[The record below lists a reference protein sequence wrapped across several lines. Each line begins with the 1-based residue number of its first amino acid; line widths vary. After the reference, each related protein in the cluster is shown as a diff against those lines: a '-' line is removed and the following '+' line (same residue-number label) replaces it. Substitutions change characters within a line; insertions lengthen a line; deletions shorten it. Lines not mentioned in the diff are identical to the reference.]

1 MRLRDKVAL
10 ITGGTTGIGAA
21 TARLFHSEGAKVSS
35 PARARRRRRRQA
47 WLARHRSRRCR
58 SGRRASVQ
66 GARRAGQ
73 GSLRRYRRAVRER
86 RRRKFATLDRADE
99 AHFDLIFNINV
110 RGLYFMAKHAA
121 PVIPNGGSIIFT
133 GSTAGSKG
141 GAGMS
146 VYSATKAA
154 VRSLARTLAAELA
167 QRNIRVNVIS
177 PGVIETP
184 ILGKVGLAQ
193 EQLDGGSKAR
203 SNAYRLVASAGR
215 RKWQRRRCILPP
227 TPPSPRERSSSSEG
241 ATLTSDARRPRLQA
255 PLGNQNQRS
264 HGTIGI
270 TIT

>member
-1 MRLRDKVAL
+1 MRLRDKVVL

-21 TARLFHSEGAKVSS
+21 TARLFQSEGAKVVVTGSS
-35 PARARRRRRRQA
+35 TKTVEAGKPTLPGIEVVVADQA
-47 WLARHRSRRCR
+47 DAQ
-58 SGRRASVQ
+58 ASKSLVEHVKDRY
-66 GARRAGQ
+66 GAIDVLFVNAGV
-73 GSLRRYRRAVRER
+73 G
-86 RRRKFATLDRADE
+86 KFATLDRADE

-167 QRNIRVNVIS
+167 PRNIRVNVIS

-184 ILGKVGLAQ
+184 ILGKVGLTQ
-193 EQLDGGSKAR
+193 EQLERWLESSK
-203 SNAYRLVASAGR
+203 
-215 RKWQRRRCILPP
+215 QRI
-227 TPPSPRERSSSSEG
+227 
-241 ATLTSDARRPRLQA
+241 
-255 PLGNQNQRS
+255 PLGR
-264 HGTIGI
+264 IGQPKEVAA
-270 TIT
+270 TALYLAADATFTTGAELLVGGGNVDV

>member
-1 MRLRDKVAL
+1 MRLRDKVVL

-21 TARLFHSEGAKVSS
+21 TARLFQSEGAKVVVTGSS
-35 PARARRRRRRQA
+35 AKTVEAAKPTLPGVEIVVADQA
-47 WLARHRSRRCR
+47 DTQ
-58 SGRRASVQ
+58 ASKSLVEHVKDRY
-66 GARRAGQ
+66 GAIDVLFVNAGV
-73 GSLRRYRRAVRER
+73 G
-86 RRRKFATLDRADE
+86 KFATLDRADE

-167 QRNIRVNVIS
+167 PRNIRVNVIS

-184 ILGKVGLAQ
+184 ILGKVGLTQ
-193 EQLDGGSKAR
+193 EQLERWLESSK
-203 SNAYRLVASAGR
+203 
-215 RKWQRRRCILPP
+215 QRI
-227 TPPSPRERSSSSEG
+227 
-241 ATLTSDARRPRLQA
+241 
-255 PLGNQNQRS
+255 PLGR
-264 HGTIGI
+264 IGQPKEVAA
-270 TIT
+270 TALYLAADATFTTGAELLVGGGNVDV